1 MSEMVGETVRKVREN
16 KRMRGFF
23 FFFFLLIQN
32 LAIKLEN
39 LTQYH

>member
-23 FFFFLLIQN
+23 FFFLLIQN

-39 LTQYH
+39 FTQYH